1 MMNSRITAPS
11 GESFTS
17 RVQPLRALACPD
29 EAPSE
34 GVARRSSHPR
44 RPPPLG
50 HSTGETAGTAVGSF
64 GSRSVTQAMA
74 HASNDLSLRAHNH
87 VTNTSYHHWLG
98 RASDTSHAVCRP
110 ELCPRE
116 ELHMRSSSY
125 LPPGSANGMAW
136 GPSLLSHP

>member
-64 GSRSVTQAMA
+64 GSRSVTQAVA
-74 HASNDLSLRAHNH
+74 HASNDLPFARTITSL
-87 VTNTSYHHWLG
+87 TLLIITGSGG
-98 RASDTSHAVCRP
+98 RRT
-110 ELCPRE
+110 
-116 ELHMRSSSY
+116 LHMQSVGRSSAPARS
-125 LPPGSANGMAW
+125 ST
-136 GPSLLSHP
+136 